1 MSGISI
7 NEINSNEESNMKR
20 VDLLKMQLLNSRGRF
35 FTAKWVGA
43 NLQQEITANMKV
55 SKILE
60 VTPEYVEAEVYVP
73 MVKRQMKLR
82 FMMNAKGDC
91 TYIASDKSKFEM
103 TGQRAFNF

>member
-1 MSGISI
+1 
-7 NEINSNEESNMKR
+7 MKR

-43 NLQQEITANMKV
+43 YLGEQLSANMKV
-55 SKILE
+55 SRILE
-60 VTPEYVEAEVYVP
+60 VTPEYVEADVYIPRVGS
-73 MVKRQMKLR
+73 KMKLR

>member
-1 MSGISI
+1 
-7 NEINSNEESNMKR
+7 MKR

-35 FTAKWVGA
+35 FTAKWLGA
-43 NLQQEITANMKV
+43 NLQEVLTANMKV
-55 SKILE
+55 SKVTE
-60 VTPEYVEAEVYVP
+60 VTPEYIEAEVYVP
-73 MVKRQMKLR
+73 RVKRTMNLR

>member
-1 MSGISI
+1 
-7 NEINSNEESNMKR
+7 MKR

-35 FTAKWVGA
+35 FTAKWLGA
-43 NLQQEITANMKV
+43 NLQEVLTANMKV
-55 SKILE
+55 SKVTE
-60 VTPEYVEAEVYVP
+60 VTPEYIDAEVYVP
-73 MVKRQMKLR
+73 RVKRKMNLR

>member
-1 MSGISI
+1 
-7 NEINSNEESNMKR
+7 MKR

-35 FTAKWVGA
+35 FTAKWLGA
-43 NLQQEITANMKV
+43 NLQEVLSANMKV
-55 SKILE
+55 SEITE
-60 VTPEYVEAEVYVP
+60 VTPEYIDAEVYVP
-73 MVKRQMKLR
+73 RVKRKMNLR

>member
-1 MSGISI
+1 
-7 NEINSNEESNMKR
+7 MKR

-43 NLQQEITANMKV
+43 HFKENLEANMKV
-55 SKILE
+55 SKI
-60 VTPEYVEAEVYVP
+60 TAITTEYIDADVYVP
-73 MVKRQMKLR
+73 RLERKINLR
-82 FMMNAKGDC
+82 FMMNAQGDC

>member
-1 MSGISI
+1 
-7 NEINSNEESNMKR
+7 MKR

-35 FTAKWVGA
+35 FTAKWLGA
-43 NLQQEITANMKV
+43 NLREEITANMKV
-55 SKILE
+55 SEILE
-60 VTPEYVEAEVYVP
+60 VTPAYVEASVYVP
-73 MVKRQMKLR
+73 RVKRKMQLR

>member
-1 MSGISI
+1 
-7 NEINSNEESNMKR
+7 MKR

-35 FTAKWVGA
+35 FTAKWLGA
-43 NLQQEITANMKV
+43 NLREVLTANMKV
-55 SKILE
+55 SKVTE
-60 VTPEYVEAEVYVP
+60 VTPEYIDADVYVP
-73 MVKRQMKLR
+73 RLSRTMNLR